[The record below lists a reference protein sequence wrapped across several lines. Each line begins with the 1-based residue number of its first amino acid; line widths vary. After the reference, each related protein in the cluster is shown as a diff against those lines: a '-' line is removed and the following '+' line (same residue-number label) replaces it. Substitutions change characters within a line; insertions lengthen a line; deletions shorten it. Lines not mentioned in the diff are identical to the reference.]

1 MAQSDTSRRD
11 AKARA
16 ATRTGSPNTEPQTM
30 QQRVL
35 REVRGYAEALAIAYL
50 VVTFV
55 FTTVGVVGTSM
66 DPNLNGGVGRG
77 NLIRSLLTGD
87 RVFIPKYDTWLRRM
101 GILGE
106 YERGAV
112 VVLREPANAPTALET
127 TRRNFYIKRVIA
139 QPGDALRIEDGQVY
153 VNDHPVDQRFITD
166 DAQFRVAPI
175 DFPKVVVTDGRIS
188 AMVMDFQT
196 TPGGNSV
203 PFLPSN
209 AYDPAPVALSDPR
222 IQLFYGNVVS
232 AIDVP
237 PGTPEGDGIVLNM
250 TVPEGSYF
258 VMGDNRSA
266 GGSEDSRYF
275 GPIDAIAIAGRATAV
290 IWPPRRDGEW
300 NWRGLPAPQAFDA
313 VPDID

>member
-1 MAQSDTSRRD
+1 MTESERSRRE
-11 AKARA
+11 RQNRTA
-16 ATRTGSPNTEPQTM
+16 ATAGTPKSEPTTWR
-30 QQRVL
+30 QRVW

-50 VVTFV
+50 VVTFI

-66 DPNLNGGVGRG
+66 DPNLDGGVGRG
-77 NLIRSLLTGD
+77 SLLRSLLTGD
-87 RVFIPKYDTWLRRM
+87 RVFIPKFDTWLRRM
-101 GILGE
+101 GVLGE

-127 TRRNFYIKRVIA
+127 TRRNFYIKRVVA
-139 QPGDALRIEDGQVY
+139 RPGDALRIEDGQVY
-153 VNDHPVDQRFITD
+153 VNDHPIDQSFIT
-166 DAQFRVAPI
+166 ASGEVRVAPV
-175 DFPKVVVTDGRIS
+175 DFPKVVVTNGAVS

-203 PFLPSN
+203 PFLPTN

-222 IQLFYGNVVS
+222 VQLFYGNVLT

-237 PGTPEGDGIVLNM
+237 AGTPEGVGIVLNM
-250 TVPEGSYF
+250 TVPEGTYF

-300 NWRGLPAPQAFDA
+300 NWRGLPAPEAFDA
-313 VPDID
+313 VPSSD

>member
-1 MAQSDTSRRD
+1 MTESETSRRE

-16 ATRTGSPNTEPQTM
+16 ATSAGSRKSEPKTW
-30 QQRVL
+30 QQRVW

-77 NLIRSLLTGD
+77 NLLRSLLTGD

-101 GILGE
+101 GVLGE

-127 TRRNFYIKRVIA
+127 ARRNFYIKRVVA
-139 QPGDALRIEDGQVY
+139 RPGDALRIEDGQVY
-153 VNDHPVDQRFITD
+153 VNDHPIDQGFITD
-166 DAQFRVAPI
+166 SGEVRVAPI
-175 DFPKVVVTDGRIS
+175 DLPKVVVSDGAVS

-209 AYDPAPVALSDPR
+209 AYDPAPVALTDPR

-232 AIDVP
+232 TVEVP
-237 PGTPEGDGIVLNM
+237 PGTPEGVGVVLNM
-250 TVPEGSYF
+250 IVPEGSYF

-275 GPIDAIAIAGRATAV
+275 GPIDAMAIAGRATAV

-300 NWRGLPAPQAFDA
+300 NWRGLGAPEAFDL
-313 VPDID
+313 VPDAD

>member
-1 MAQSDTSRRD
+1 MR
-11 AKARA
+11 
-16 ATRTGSPNTEPQTM
+16 
-30 QQRVL
+30 QRVW

-77 NLIRSLLTGD
+77 NLLRSLLTGD

-101 GILGE
+101 GVLDD

-112 VVLREPANAPTALET
+112 LVLREPANAPTALET

-139 QPGDALRIEDGQVY
+139 RPGDSLRIEDGQVF
-153 VNDHPVDQRFITD
+153 VNDHPVDQSFITD
-166 DAQFRVAPI
+166 SGEFRVAPI
-175 DFPKVVVTDGRIS
+175 DFPKVVVTGGAVT

-209 AYDPAPVALSDPR
+209 AYDPAPVAVTDPR
-222 IQLFYGNVVS
+222 IQLFYGNVVN
-232 AIDVP
+232 AIEVQ
-237 PGTPEGDGIVLNM
+237 PGTPEGVGIVLNM

-275 GPIDAIAIAGRATAV
+275 GPIDSIAIAGRATAV
-290 IWPPRRDGEW
+290 IWPPRRDGDW
-300 NWRGLPAPQAFDA
+300 NWRGLPAPEAFDA
-313 VPDID
+313 VPEAQ

>member
-1 MAQSDTSRRD
+1 MTESERPRREG
-11 AKARA
+11 KNQTA
-16 ATRTGSPNTEPQTM
+16 ATAGTAKSEPKTL
-30 QQRVL
+30 QQRVW

-50 VVTFV
+50 VVTFI

-77 NLIRSLLTGD
+77 SLLRSLLTGD
-87 RVFIPKYDTWLRRM
+87 RVFIPKFDTWLRRM
-101 GILGE
+101 GVLGE

-127 TRRNFYIKRVIA
+127 TKRNFYIKRVVA
-139 QPGDALRIEDGQVY
+139 GPGDALRIEDGQVY
-153 VNDHPVDQRFITD
+153 VNDHPIDQGFITD
-166 DAQFRVAPI
+166 SGEVRVAPV
-175 DFPKVVVTDGRIS
+175 DFPKVVVTNGAVS

-203 PFLPSN
+203 PFLPTN

-222 IQLFYGNVVS
+222 IQLFYGNVLS

-237 PGTPEGDGIVLNM
+237 VGTPEGEGIVLNM
-250 TVPEGSYF
+250 TVPEGTYF

-300 NWRGLPAPQAFDA
+300 NWRGLPAPDAFDA
-313 VPDID
+313 VPSTD